1 MSRVLSRPMFR
12 LGGSTSGGITSG
24 LDKPKRGRVDEPGR
38 YSQNLNKFY
47 NIFPTKEEMKFTEDI
62 LGPRGPDTSVN
73 DFLMS
78 WGLNLA
84 GNAPSGNIIQTAA
97 KEAQAPF
104 QKFQA
109 QRGMREQSGR
119 QEKADILGAIMGAKA
134 EMLAGEG
141 AGTTYAKEKDSLAIR
156 DNITSLSKLIRNK
169 KENMSPEEQ
178 DEFNLEQTILMQN
191 IKKFTGGIDR
201 LEHVYK
207 DAEQISDEM
216 RAIKSRLV
224 QSPEEITIINDAGEE
239 ESMAAAEYWSKNPDK
254 LAIKV
259 REIFFAEY
267 QRALIAA
274 LNITPTKKGRATGGR
289 IGYQAGNLVDEQLT
303 EVEETPQ
310 GIRAFSENIEEE
322 GPASSELSFEELR
335 GRLPP
340 EVTDDIINLI
350 VQSPSALVDFAEVQ
364 TQTDVDNFNAK
375 YGVNLVLPSE
385 A

>member
-1 MSRVLSRPMFR
+1 MSRVLNRPMFR

-38 YSQNLNKFY
+38 YSYTLPQVL
-47 NIFPTKEEMKFTEDI
+47 PTREEMKFTEDI
-62 LGPRGPDTSVN
+62 LGPRGPDRSVS
-73 DFLMS
+73 DFLINF
-78 WGLNLA
+78 GLNMA
-84 GNAPSGNIIQTAA
+84 GNPPSGNILQTAA

-134 EMLAGEG
+134 EMLGGEG
-141 AGTTYAKEKDSLAIR
+141 TGSMYHTQVKAAESKRLLNELFTLQANQNDPKEKLTDPEYKKAKSLLMIELQSYRGANAAVDSLFKTGAQADLVI
-156 DNITSLSKLIRNK
+156 
-169 KENMSPEEQ
+169 
-178 DEFNLEQTILMQN
+178 
-191 IKKFTGGIDR
+191 GGIQAD
-201 LEHVYK
+201 LTGSTET
-207 DAEQISDEM
+207 
-216 RAIKSRLV
+216 
-224 QSPEEITIINDAGEE
+224 ITIINDAGEE
-239 ESMAAAEYWSKNPDK
+239 EEVIEGEYYNQNPSA
-254 LAIKV
+254 LG
-259 REIFFAEY
+259 RRTQEIWL
-267 QRALIAA
+267 QRYKEAQEQSLG
-274 LNITPTKKGRATGGR
+274 LGHGGRA
-289 IGYQAGNLVDEQLT
+289 GYQAGNLVDEQLT

-322 GPASSELSFEELR
+322 TPAPSELSFEELR

>member
-1 MSRVLSRPMFR
+1 MSRVLNRPMFR

-24 LDKPKRGRVDEPGR
+24 LNKPKRGRVDGPGR
-38 YSQNLNKFY
+38 YSYTLPQVL
-47 NIFPTKEEMKFTEDI
+47 PTREEMKFTEEI
-62 LGPRGPDTSVN
+62 LGPRGPDRSVS
-73 DFLMS
+73 DFLINY
-78 WGLNLA
+78 GLNLA
-84 GNAPSGNIIQTAA
+84 GNPPSGNILQTAA
-97 KEAQAPF
+97 KEAQVPF

-134 EMLAGEG
+134 EMLGGEG
-141 AGTTYAKEKDSLAIR
+141 TGSMYHTQVKAAESKRLLNDLFTLAANQNDPKLKKTDKEYKKAKSLLMIELESYRGANAAVDSLFKSGAQADLVI
-156 DNITSLSKLIRNK
+156 
-169 KENMSPEEQ
+169 
-178 DEFNLEQTILMQN
+178 
-191 IKKFTGGIDR
+191 GGI
-201 LEHVYK
+201 
-207 DAEQISDEM
+207 QSDLTSSTET
-216 RAIKSRLV
+216 
-224 QSPEEITIINDAGEE
+224 ITIINDEGEE
-239 ESMAAAEYWSKNPDK
+239 EEVIEGEYYNTNPSALGK
-254 LAIKV
+254 
-259 REIFFAEY
+259 RTQEIWL
-267 QRALIAA
+267 QRYKEAQEQSLG
-274 LNITPTKKGRATGGR
+274 LVKGGRA
-289 IGYQAGNLVDEQLT
+289 GYQAGNLVDEQVS

-322 GPASSELSFEELR
+322 APASSELSFEELR

>member
-1 MSRVLSRPMFR
+1 MSRTLSRPMFR

-24 LDKPKRGRVDEPGR
+24 LNKPKRGRVDGPGR
-38 YSQNLNKFY
+38 YSYTLPQVL
-47 NIFPTKEEMKFTEDI
+47 PTREEMKFTEEI
-62 LGPRGPDTSVN
+62 LGPRGPDRSVSDLLIN
-73 DFLMS
+73 
-78 WGLNLA
+78 WGLNMA
-84 GNAPSGNIIQTAA
+84 GNPPSGNIVQTAA

-134 EMLAGEG
+134 EMLGGEG
-141 AGTTYAKEKDSLAIR
+141 TGSMYHTQVKAAESKRLLNDLFTLSANQNDPAKKLGDEAYKKAKSLLMIELQSYRGANAAVDSLFKSGAQADLVI
-156 DNITSLSKLIRNK
+156 
-169 KENMSPEEQ
+169 
-178 DEFNLEQTILMQN
+178 
-191 IKKFTGGIDR
+191 GGI
-201 LEHVYK
+201 
-207 DAEQISDEM
+207 QSDLTSSTET
-216 RAIKSRLV
+216 
-224 QSPEEITIINDAGEE
+224 ITITNNEGEE
-239 ESMAAAEYWSKNPDK
+239 EEVIEGEYYNANPSALGK
-254 LAIKV
+254 
-259 REIFFAEY
+259 RTQEIWL
-267 QRALIAA
+267 QRYKEAQEQSLG
-274 LNITPTKKGRATGGR
+274 LVKGGRA
-289 IGYQAGNLVDEQLT
+289 GYQAGNLVDEQVS

-322 GPASSELSFEELR
+322 APASSELSFEELR

>member
-1 MSRVLSRPMFR
+1 MSRTLSRPMFR

-24 LDKPKRGRVDEPGR
+24 LNKPKRGRVDGPGR
-38 YSQNLNKFY
+38 YSYTLPQVL
-47 NIFPTKEEMKFTEDI
+47 PTREEMKFTEEI
-62 LGPRGPDTSVN
+62 LGPRGPDRSVS
-73 DFLMS
+73 DFLINY
-78 WGLNLA
+78 GLNLA
-84 GNAPSGNIIQTAA
+84 GNPPSGNILQTAA
-97 KEAQAPF
+97 KEAQVPF

-134 EMLAGEG
+134 EMLGGEG
-141 AGTTYAKEKDSLAIR
+141 TGSMYHTQVKAAESKRLLNDLFTLAANQNDPAKKLGDEAYKKAKSLLMIELQSYRGANAAVDSLFKSGAQADLVI
-156 DNITSLSKLIRNK
+156 
-169 KENMSPEEQ
+169 
-178 DEFNLEQTILMQN
+178 
-191 IKKFTGGIDR
+191 GGI
-201 LEHVYK
+201 
-207 DAEQISDEM
+207 QSDLTSSTET
-216 RAIKSRLV
+216 
-224 QSPEEITIINDAGEE
+224 ITIINDEGEE
-239 ESMAAAEYWSKNPDK
+239 EEVIEGEYYNTNPSALGK
-254 LAIKV
+254 
-259 REIFFAEY
+259 RTQEIWL
-267 QRALIAA
+267 QRYKEAQEQSLG
-274 LNITPTKKGRATGGR
+274 LVKGGRA
-289 IGYQAGNLVDEQLT
+289 GYQAGNLVDEQLT

>member
-1 MSRVLSRPMFR
+1 MSRTLTRPMFR

-24 LDKPKRGRVDEPGR
+24 LDKPKRGRVDGPGG
-38 YSQNLNKFY
+38 YSGAKDFY
-47 NIFPTKEEMKFTEDI
+47 SIFPTKKEMKFTEDI
-62 LGPRGPDTSVN
+62 LGPRGPDRSVS
-73 DFLMS
+73 DFLINY
-78 WGLNLA
+78 GLNLA
-84 GNAPSGNIIQTAA
+84 GNPPSGNIIQTAA

-134 EMLAGEG
+134 EMLGGEG
-141 AGTTYAKEKDSLAIR
+141 AGATYAKER
-156 DNITSLSKLIRNK
+156 DAQLIRQTMTDLSNHILGEEAYI
-169 KENMSPEEQ
+169 KEHGQ
-178 DEFNLEQTILMQN
+178 DKFNLEKSILMRNIEKYTGGLNELEGVYKNANAIEMELQG
-191 IKKFTGGIDR
+191 IKKRLINSPKQITFTNETG
-201 LEHVYK
+201 
-207 DAEQISDEM
+207 Q
-216 RAIKSRLV
+216 
-224 QSPEEITIINDAGEE
+224 EET
-239 ESMAAAEYWSKNPDK
+239 MAASEYYTTYPDELSK
-254 LAIKV
+254 KV
-259 REIFFAEY
+259 KEIYFEEY
-267 QRALIAA
+267 DNALINA
-274 LNITPTKKGRATGGR
+274 LNLTPAEKQATGGR
-289 IGYQAGNLVDEQLT
+289 VGYRAGNLVDEQLT

-310 GIRAFSENIEEE
+310 GIRAFSENIEE

>member
-1 MSRVLSRPMFR
+1 MSRTLTRPMFR
-12 LGGSTSGGITSG
+12 LGGSTSSGITSG

-38 YSQNLNKFY
+38 YSYTLPQVL
-47 NIFPTKEEMKFTEDI
+47 PTREEMKFTEEI
-62 LGPRGPDTSVN
+62 LGPRGPDRSVS
-73 DFLMS
+73 DFLINY
-78 WGLNLA
+78 GLNLA
-84 GNAPSGNIIQTAA
+84 GNPPSGNIIQTAA

-134 EMLAGEG
+134 EMLGGEG
-141 AGTTYAKEKDSLAIR
+141 TGSMYHTQVKAAESKRLLNDLFTLAANQKDPAKKLGDEAYKKAKSLLMIELQSYRGANAAVDSLFKSGTQADLVI
-156 DNITSLSKLIRNK
+156 
-169 KENMSPEEQ
+169 
-178 DEFNLEQTILMQN
+178 
-191 IKKFTGGIDR
+191 GGI
-201 LEHVYK
+201 
-207 DAEQISDEM
+207 QSDLTSSTET
-216 RAIKSRLV
+216 
-224 QSPEEITIINDAGEE
+224 ITIINDEGEE
-239 ESMAAAEYWSKNPDK
+239 EEVIEGEYYQANPSALGRRTQEVWLQRYKEAQEQSLGLGGAE
-254 LAIKV
+254 
-259 REIFFAEY
+259 
-267 QRALIAA
+267 
-274 LNITPTKKGRATGGR
+274 GGR
-289 IGYQAGNLVDEQLT
+289 VGYQAGNLVDEQLT

-310 GIRAFSENIEEE
+310 GIRALSENIEEE

>member
-12 LGGSTSGGITSG
+12 RGGSADGGITSG
-24 LDKPKRGRVDEPGR
+24 LRQGYRTGSSSMSD
-38 YSQNLNKFY
+38 FY
-47 NIFPTKEEMKFTEDI
+47 DIFPTKEEFKTTQDF
-62 LGPRGPDTSVN
+62 LGPRAPDKSLS
-73 DFLMS
+73 DFLMN
-78 WGLNLA
+78 WGVNLV
-84 GNAPSGNIIQTAA
+84 GNAPSGNILQTAA
-97 KEAQAPF
+97 TEAKEPLER
-104 QKFQA
+104 FQA
-109 QRGMREQSGR
+109 QRALEKQGAR
-119 QEKADILGAIMGAKA
+119 QEKADILSTIMGAKA

-141 AGTTYAKEKDSLAIR
+141 AATQYAKTQDAEAIR
-156 DNITSLSKLIRNK
+156 ENITGLSKLILNK
-169 KENMSPEEQ
+169 KENMTPDEQ

-207 DAEQISDEM
+207 DSEQISDEM
-216 RAIKSRLV
+216 RAIKARLV

-274 LNITPTKKGRATGGR
+274 LNLTPTREKGRATGGR
-289 IGYQAGNLVDEQLT
+289 VGYRAGTLVDEQIS

-310 GIRAFSENIEEE
+310 GIRAVSENIEEE
-322 GPASSELSFEELR
+322 VPASNELSFGELR

-364 TQTDVDNFNAK
+364 TQSDVDNFNAK

>member
-1 MSRVLSRPMFR
+1 MFR

-24 LDKPKRGRVDEPGR
+24 LNKPKRGRVDGPGR
-38 YSQNLNKFY
+38 YSYTLPQVL
-47 NIFPTKEEMKFTEDI
+47 PTREEMKFTEEI
-62 LGPRGPDTSVN
+62 LGPRGPDRSVSDLLIN
-73 DFLMS
+73 
-78 WGLNLA
+78 WGLNMA
-84 GNAPSGNIIQTAA
+84 GNPTSGNIVQTAA

-134 EMLAGEG
+134 EMLGGEG
-141 AGTTYAKEKDSLAIR
+141 TGSMYHTQVKAAESKRLLNDLFTLSANQNDPAKKLGDEAYKKAKSLLMIELQSYRGANAAVDSLFKSGAQADLVI
-156 DNITSLSKLIRNK
+156 
-169 KENMSPEEQ
+169 
-178 DEFNLEQTILMQN
+178 
-191 IKKFTGGIDR
+191 GGI
-201 LEHVYK
+201 
-207 DAEQISDEM
+207 QSDLTSSTET
-216 RAIKSRLV
+216 
-224 QSPEEITIINDAGEE
+224 ITITNNEGEE
-239 ESMAAAEYWSKNPDK
+239 EEVIEGEYYNTNPSALGK
-254 LAIKV
+254 
-259 REIFFAEY
+259 RTQEIWL
-267 QRALIAA
+267 QRYKEAQEQSLG
-274 LNITPTKKGRATGGR
+274 LVKGGRA
-289 IGYQAGNLVDEQLT
+289 GYQAGNLVDEQVS

-322 GPASSELSFEELR
+322 APASSELSFEELR

>member
-1 MSRVLSRPMFR
+1 MSRVLNRPMFR

-38 YSQNLNKFY
+38 YSYTLPQVL
-47 NIFPTKEEMKFTEDI
+47 PTREEMKFTEEI
-62 LGPRGPDTSVN
+62 LGPRGPDRSVS
-73 DFLMS
+73 DFLINY
-78 WGLNLA
+78 GLNLA
-84 GNAPSGNIIQTAA
+84 GNPPSGNIIQTAA

-134 EMLAGEG
+134 EMLGGEG
-141 AGTTYAKEKDSLAIR
+141 TGSMYHTQVKAAESKRLLNDLFTLAANQNDPAKKLTDPEYKKAKSLLMIELQSYRGANPAVDSLFKSGAQADLVI
-156 DNITSLSKLIRNK
+156 
-169 KENMSPEEQ
+169 
-178 DEFNLEQTILMQN
+178 
-191 IKKFTGGIDR
+191 GGI
-201 LEHVYK
+201 
-207 DAEQISDEM
+207 QSDLTSSTET
-216 RAIKSRLV
+216 
-224 QSPEEITIINDAGEE
+224 ITIINDEGEE
-239 ESMAAAEYWSKNPDK
+239 EEIIEGEYYNTNPSALGK
-254 LAIKV
+254 
-259 REIFFAEY
+259 RTQEIWL
-267 QRALIAA
+267 QRYKEAQEQSLG
-274 LNITPTKKGRATGGR
+274 LVKGGRA
-289 IGYQAGNLVDEQLT
+289 GYQAGNLVDEQLT

>member
-1 MSRVLSRPMFR
+1 MFR

-38 YSQNLNKFY
+38 YSYTLPQVL
-47 NIFPTKEEMKFTEDI
+47 PTKEEMKFTENI
-62 LGPRGPDTSVN
+62 LGPRGRDTSVN
-73 DFLMS
+73 DFLINF
-78 WGLNLA
+78 GLNLA
-84 GNAPSGNIIQTAA
+84 GNPPSGNIIQTAA

-109 QRGMREQSGR
+109 QKAFREQSGR

-134 EMLAGEG
+134 EMLGGEG
-141 AGTTYAKEKDSLAIR
+141 TGSMYHTQVKAAESKRLLNELFTLQANQNDPKEKLTDPEYKKAKSLLMIELQSYRGANAAVDSLFKTGAQADLVI
-156 DNITSLSKLIRNK
+156 
-169 KENMSPEEQ
+169 
-178 DEFNLEQTILMQN
+178 
-191 IKKFTGGIDR
+191 GGIQAD
-201 LEHVYK
+201 LTGSTET
-207 DAEQISDEM
+207 
-216 RAIKSRLV
+216 
-224 QSPEEITIINDAGEE
+224 ITIINDAGEE
-239 ESMAAAEYWSKNPDK
+239 EEVIEGEYYNQNPSA
-254 LAIKV
+254 LG
-259 REIFFAEY
+259 RRTQEIWL
-267 QRALIAA
+267 QRYKEAQEQSLG
-274 LNITPTKKGRATGGR
+274 LGHGGRA
-289 IGYQAGNLVDEQLT
+289 GYQAGNLVDEQLT

>member
-1 MSRVLSRPMFR
+1 MSRTLSRPMFR

-24 LDKPKRGRVDEPGR
+24 LNKPKRGRVDGPGR
-38 YSQNLNKFY
+38 YSYTLPQVL
-47 NIFPTKEEMKFTEDI
+47 PTREEMKFTEEI
-62 LGPRGPDTSVN
+62 LGPRGPDRSVS
-73 DFLMS
+73 DFLINY
-78 WGLNLA
+78 GLNLA
-84 GNAPSGNIIQTAA
+84 GNPPSGNIIQTAA

-134 EMLAGEG
+134 EMLGGEG
-141 AGTTYAKEKDSLAIR
+141 TGSMYHTQVKAAESKRLLNDLFTLAANQKDPAKKLGDEAYKKAKSLLMIELQSYRGANAAVDSLFKSGAQADLVI
-156 DNITSLSKLIRNK
+156 
-169 KENMSPEEQ
+169 
-178 DEFNLEQTILMQN
+178 
-191 IKKFTGGIDR
+191 GGI
-201 LEHVYK
+201 
-207 DAEQISDEM
+207 QSDLTSSTET
-216 RAIKSRLV
+216 
-224 QSPEEITIINDAGEE
+224 ITIINDEGEE
-239 ESMAAAEYWSKNPDK
+239 EEVIEGEYYNTNPSALGK
-254 LAIKV
+254 
-259 REIFFAEY
+259 RTQEIWL
-267 QRALIAA
+267 QRYKEAQEQSLG
-274 LNITPTKKGRATGGR
+274 LVKGGRA
-289 IGYQAGNLVDEQLT
+289 GYQAGNLVDEQLT